1 MFLSILNLVL
11 IFSPMGNNN
20 DTHSIII
27 FNLYMESATS
37 GYVASQSAAALWFF
51 GSKTTNRI
59 SADNKNVELLMIL

>member
-37 GYVASQSAAALWFF
+37 GYVASLQLHC
-51 GSKTTNRI
+51 GSLVPKLLPEFLQTTKMW
-59 SADNKNVELLMIL
+59 SF